1 MNTVIYKKPK
11 KWTSAKV
18 CPNCSSRATK
28 ILSVSKGCYIC
39 QICDHEYLPPSFKS
53 DERSLYI

>member
-39 QICDHEYLPPSFKS
+39 QICDHEYLPPNFKS
-53 DERSLYI
+53 DERS